1 MFLIPLGSLTSQ
13 DPQSVQPRT
22 MEKLQAQDDISLV
35 EQVVGPHQPLISSRD
50 VHSRQGV
57 H

>member
-13 DPQSVQPRT
+13 DLQSVQLRT
-22 MEKLQAQDDISLV
+22 MEKLQAQHNMPFDG
-35 EQVVGPHQPLISSRD
+35 QVVGPQPPLISGD

>member
-1 MFLIPLGSLTSQ
+1 MFLIPLGSLISQ
-13 DPQSVQPRT
+13 DPQSVQLRT
-22 MEKLQAQDDISLV
+22 MEKLQAQDDMSLV
-35 EQVVGPHQPLISSRD
+35 EQVVGHHQPLISVD